1 MSPLGICAIQLIKN
15 YHKLTKKNIVVI
27 TGSSTDSLRD
37 FYPDL
42 DRELIYLNYLKYRGK
57 SSKPLWAMI
66 EEQKKTF
73 VEPPTGNKIKIQYL
87 QEKFDVVYRFYQRL
101 RFCGSFLISNS

>member
-1 MSPLGICAIQLIKN
+1 
-15 YHKLTKKNIVVI
+15 
-27 TGSSTDSLRD
+27 
-37 FYPDL
+37 
-42 DRELIYLNYLKYRGK
+42 
-57 SSKPLWAMI
+57 MI